1 MEIDR
6 IPTSGGVLP
15 TTELSLLGGFRLVT
29 PFGPAAVG
37 TAGQRLLAL
46 LALEARPA
54 SRSVIVGRLW
64 PDLPQKRALA
74 NLRSVVWRLPRPD
87 SGPLLEVAGPAMLTL
102 GSVAVDHRRMVHEI
116 RSILHEASAST
127 QLNMPDL
134 TTELL
139 PGWDYDWV
147 VLERER
153 LRQLRLHA
161 LEALCAQYS
170 RRGAYHDAIE
180 AGMLAVDIEPLRESA
195 HRILIAAHLAEG
207 NLFEA
212 VHQYRRLRHLLRSE
226 LGTEP
231 SPVTQRLLWRGGD
244 PVVTDA

>member
-6 IPTSGGVLP
+6 IPTSGGVPP

-37 TAGQRLLAL
+37 TSGQRLLAL

-54 SRSVIVGRLW
+54 SRSVIAGRLW

-74 NLRSVVWRLPRPD
+74 NLRSVVWRLPRPA

-147 VLERER
+147 GARTRAPASAAPACPRGAVRAVLPARRLPRRDRGRHARRRHRAAAGERAP
-153 LRQLRLHA
+153 HPD
-161 LEALCAQYS
+161 CGPP
-170 RRGAYHDAIE
+170 RRGKSVR
-180 AGMLAVDIEPLRESA
+180 G
-195 HRILIAAHLAEG
+195 G
-207 NLFEA
+207 
-212 VHQYRRLRHLLRSE
+212 
-226 LGTEP
+226 
-231 SPVTQRLLWRGGD
+231 SPVPTLTPPAAVGTRNRAVAGD
-244 PVVTDA
+244 PATAVARR

>member
-1 MEIDR
+1 MEVDR

-37 TAGQRLLAL
+37 TSGQRLLAL
-46 LALEARPA
+46 LALEAM
-54 SRSVIVGRLW
+54 
-64 PDLPQKRALA
+64 PQKRALA
-74 NLRSVVWRLPRPD
+74 NLRSVVWRLPRPV

-195 HRILIAAHLAEG
+195 HRTLIAAHLAEG

-226 LGTEP
+226 LGIEP